1 MLGRTL
7 GGSQGRVGG
16 CQKRLAGRVASPG
29 QGAGGAL
36 LRLGWRGGA
45 ACDTTGAE
53 ARAMATKVLLIGDDP
68 KIVPL
73 LQRGLAF
80 EGFEV
85 VTAMDGGAGLA
96 AATTHHPQIV
106 LLDIAMPGPDGLE
119 ACRRLPPA
127 PD

>member
-1 MLGRTL
+1 
-7 GGSQGRVGG
+7 
-16 CQKRLAGRVASPG
+16 
-29 QGAGGAL
+29 
-36 LRLGWRGGA
+36 
-45 ACDTTGAE
+45 
-53 ARAMATKVLLIGDDP
+53 MATKVLLIDDDP

-106 LLDIAMPGPDGLE
+106 LLDI
-119 ACRRLPPA
+119 CRAGGWRWRWRRCRSWSWGRTRCWRGFRTSLRRNGAGRKRCQEGQDRRRDDQRCHPQASHKSRLPA
-127 PD
+127 RPDR